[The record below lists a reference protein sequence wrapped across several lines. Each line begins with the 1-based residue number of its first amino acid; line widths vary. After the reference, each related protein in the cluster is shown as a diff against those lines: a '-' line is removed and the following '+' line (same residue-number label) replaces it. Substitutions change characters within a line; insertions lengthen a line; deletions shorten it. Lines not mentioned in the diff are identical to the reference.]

1 MATHSET
8 AEVIRLLAKAY
19 PRYTF
24 DKDTVRVYAAGL
36 RDIPA
41 KALQAGASAI
51 ITESKWFPA
60 VSELRTAA
68 LEFTDRTA
76 MQDAADRLTAEK
88 LRISWQCCPAC
99 QYGPMVRGHCP
110 RCSIKIETEAAAMP
124 QLEGAR

>member
-36 RDIPA
+36 RDIPS

-60 VSELRTAA
+60 VSELRKAA
-68 LEFTDRTA
+68 LEFTDNTA

-88 LRISWQCCPAC
+88 LRISYQCCPEC

-110 RCSIKIETEAAAMP
+110 RCSIKIETETAAMP
-124 QLEGAR
+124 QLEAER